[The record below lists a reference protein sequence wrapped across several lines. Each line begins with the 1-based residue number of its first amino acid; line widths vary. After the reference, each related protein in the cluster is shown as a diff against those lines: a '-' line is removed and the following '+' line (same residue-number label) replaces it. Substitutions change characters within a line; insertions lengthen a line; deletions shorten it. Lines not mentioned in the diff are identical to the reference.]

1 MKRQV
6 RAGFHDP
13 SPVTRTV
20 VLSLFF
26 SCSLLVSAE
35 GPDYGSVL
43 KEELIQ
49 RESKVDSVEPLMA
62 DAISLRDAG
71 KFKEAVAKCDAALSK
86 LAQMNLGDGPSV
98 VARKSMILQLKME
111 IRSQWGKSL
120 ILQAKQLMQKG
131 YSQAKTDQASSTAN
145 IQKAIELAREA
156 KREAPETLDA
166 ADEIIQLGDKV
177 IKSNKFIQETSL
189 SVIDPDNTSRKEQIA
204 IHLREAQIFYKSRQ
218 YSRARDVLEQALV
231 LDPYNDKAVFELKK
245 IYKKLYSFAEL
256 RRENEMLERLSR
268 GFDAQRQFVGNAAH
282 ELRTP
287 LTLLQTQLE
296 LFPDEHPDIPPESA
310 AFLAALQDEVQRL
323 SRLTH
328 ALLDM
333 SDLQSVPR
341 NDVILLSPMIDEVFA
356 DLAPLAERN
365 GISLSREGENITVVG
380 SDMLLCRMFSN
391 LVENAVKYN
400 HPGGMVK
407 VDVQQ
412 RDRQAVIHVAD
423 TGRGIPQEF
432 WQSIF
437 QPFFRVDKSLSREL
451 GGAGLGLPLVW
462 EIARL
467 HGGRVWVEESNDNG
481 SALAVTLLLSAS
493 ITDTVR
499 R

>member
-1 MKRQV
+1 MKK
-6 RAGFHDP
+6 
-13 SPVTRTV
+13 
-20 VLSLFF
+20 LSLQWRITLMTVLLTGVTCV
-26 SCSLLVSAE
+26 SMNLLLCSSGVYYMDSIEDSLQ
-35 GPDYGSVL
+35 DYGPIVIED
-43 KEELIQ
+43 EETASFDPQLVPSGEGLTIVVSGAQ
-49 RESKVDSVEPLMA
+49 ARFRTTNWYITAAIALLGGMLAYFVSGRALRPLRRFAQQAEQVET
-62 DAISLRDAG
+62 SN
-71 KFKEAVAKCDAALSK
+71 LS
-86 LAQMNLGDGPSV
+86 
-98 VARKSMILQLKME
+98 E
-111 IRSQWGKSL
+111 IRLG
-120 ILQAKQLMQKG
+120 
-131 YSQAKTDQASSTAN
+131 
-145 IQKAIELAREA
+145 E
-156 KREAPETLDA
+156 ETL
-166 ADEIIQLGDKV
+166 
-177 IKSNKFIQETSL
+177 
-189 SVIDPDNTSRKEQIA
+189 P
-204 IHLREAQIFYKSRQ
+204 
-218 YSRARDVLEQALV
+218 
-231 LDPYNDKAVFELKK
+231 
-245 IYKKLYSFAEL
+245 EL
-256 RRENEMLERLSR
+256 RSLTHALNEMLERLSR
-268 GFDAQRQFVGNAAH
+268 GFDAQRQFIGNAAH

-296 LFPDEHPDIPPESA
+296 LFSDEHPDILPESA
-310 AFLAALQDEVQRL
+310 AFLDALQDEVQRL

-341 NDVILLSPMIDEVFA
+341 DDVILLSPMIDEVFA

-365 GISLSREGENITVVG
+365 GISFSREGEDVTVVG
-380 SDMLLCRMFSN
+380 SDMLLCRMFFN
-391 LVENAVKYN
+391 LVENGVKYN

-499 R
+499 G

>member
-1 MKRQV
+1 MK
-6 RAGFHDP
+6 
-13 SPVTRTV
+13 
-20 VLSLFF
+20 VLSLQWRITLMTV
-26 SCSLLVSAE
+26 LLIGVTCVS
-35 GPDYGSVL
+35 
-43 KEELIQ
+43 
-49 RESKVDSVEPLMA
+49 
-62 DAISLRDAG
+62 
-71 KFKEAVAKCDAALSK
+71 
-86 LAQMNLGDGPSV
+86 MNLLLCSSGVYYMDSIADSLQDYDHITVESGEAAGFDPQLIPPGEGLTIV
-98 VARKSMILQLKME
+98 VSGAQARFRTTNWYITAAIALLGGMLAYFVSGRALRPLRRFAQQAEQVETSNLSE
-111 IRSQWGKSL
+111 IRL
-120 ILQAKQLMQKG
+120 
-131 YSQAKTDQASSTAN
+131 D
-145 IQKAIELAREA
+145 E
-156 KREAPETLDA
+156 ETL
-166 ADEIIQLGDKV
+166 
-177 IKSNKFIQETSL
+177 
-189 SVIDPDNTSRKEQIA
+189 P
-204 IHLREAQIFYKSRQ
+204 
-218 YSRARDVLEQALV
+218 
-231 LDPYNDKAVFELKK
+231 
-245 IYKKLYSFAEL
+245 EL
-256 RRENEMLERLSR
+256 RSLTHALNEMLERLSR

-481 SALAVTLLLSAS
+481 SALAVTLPSSAS

>member
-1 MKRQV
+1 MKK
-6 RAGFHDP
+6 
-13 SPVTRTV
+13 
-20 VLSLFF
+20 LSLQWRITLMTVLLTGVTCI
-26 SCSLLVSAE
+26 SMNLLLCSSGVYYMDSIADSLQ
-35 GPDYGSVL
+35 DYGPIVIED
-43 KEELIQ
+43 EETASFDPQLVPSGEGLTIVVSGAQ
-49 RESKVDSVEPLMA
+49 ARFRTTNWYITAAIALLGGMLAYFVSGRALRPLRRFAQQAEQVET
-62 DAISLRDAG
+62 SN
-71 KFKEAVAKCDAALSK
+71 LS
-86 LAQMNLGDGPSV
+86 
-98 VARKSMILQLKME
+98 E
-111 IRSQWGKSL
+111 IRL
-120 ILQAKQLMQKG
+120 
-131 YSQAKTDQASSTAN
+131 D
-145 IQKAIELAREA
+145 E
-156 KREAPETLDA
+156 ETL
-166 ADEIIQLGDKV
+166 
-177 IKSNKFIQETSL
+177 
-189 SVIDPDNTSRKEQIA
+189 P
-204 IHLREAQIFYKSRQ
+204 
-218 YSRARDVLEQALV
+218 
-231 LDPYNDKAVFELKK
+231 
-245 IYKKLYSFAEL
+245 EL
-256 RRENEMLERLSR
+256 RSLTHALNEMLERLSR

-296 LFPDEHPDIPPESA
+296 LFSDEHPDILPESA

-341 NDVILLSPMIDEVFA
+341 DDVILLSPMIDEIFA

-365 GISLSREGENITVVG
+365 GISFSREGEDVTVVG
-380 SDMLLCRMFSN
+380 SDMLLCRMFFN
-391 LVENAVKYN
+391 LVENGVKYN

-412 RDRQAVIHVAD
+412 RDGQAVIHVTD

-467 HGGRVWVEESNDNG
+467 HGGRVWVEKSNDSG
-481 SALAVTLLLSAS
+481 SVLAVTLPLSAP

-499 R
+499 G

>member
-1 MKRQV
+1 MKK
-6 RAGFHDP
+6 
-13 SPVTRTV
+13 
-20 VLSLFF
+20 LSLQWRITLMTVLLTGVTCV
-26 SCSLLVSAE
+26 SMNLLLCSSGVYYMDSIADSLQ
-35 GPDYGSVL
+35 DYGPIVL
-43 KEELIQ
+43 EDGETASFDPQLVPSGEGLTIVVSGAQ
-49 RESKVDSVEPLMA
+49 ARFRTTNWYITAAIALLGGMLAYFVSGRALRPLRRFAQQAEQVET
-62 DAISLRDAG
+62 SN
-71 KFKEAVAKCDAALSK
+71 LS
-86 LAQMNLGDGPSV
+86 
-98 VARKSMILQLKME
+98 E
-111 IRSQWGKSL
+111 IRLG
-120 ILQAKQLMQKG
+120 
-131 YSQAKTDQASSTAN
+131 
-145 IQKAIELAREA
+145 E
-156 KREAPETLDA
+156 ETL
-166 ADEIIQLGDKV
+166 
-177 IKSNKFIQETSL
+177 
-189 SVIDPDNTSRKEQIA
+189 P
-204 IHLREAQIFYKSRQ
+204 
-218 YSRARDVLEQALV
+218 
-231 LDPYNDKAVFELKK
+231 
-245 IYKKLYSFAEL
+245 EL
-256 RRENEMLERLSR
+256 RSLTHALNEMLERLSR
-268 GFDAQRQFVGNAAH
+268 GFDAQRQFIGNAAH

-296 LFPDEHPDIPPESA
+296 LFSDEHPDILPESA
-310 AFLAALQDEVQRL
+310 AFLDALQDEVQRL

-365 GISLSREGENITVVG
+365 GISFSREGEDVTVVG
-380 SDMLLCRMFSN
+380 SDMLLCRMFFN
-391 LVENAVKYN
+391 LVENGVKYN

-412 RDRQAVIHVAD
+412 RDGQAVIHVAD

-467 HGGRVWVEESNDNG
+467 HGGRVWVEKSNDSG
-481 SALAVTLLLSAS
+481 SVLAVTLPLSAP

-499 R
+499 G

>member
-1 MKRQV
+1 MET
-6 RAGFHDP
+6 
-13 SPVTRTV
+13 SN
-20 VLSLFF
+20 LS
-26 SCSLLVSAE
+26 
-35 GPDYGSVL
+35 
-43 KEELIQ
+43 
-49 RESKVDSVEPLMA
+49 
-62 DAISLRDAG
+62 
-71 KFKEAVAKCDAALSK
+71 
-86 LAQMNLGDGPSV
+86 
-98 VARKSMILQLKME
+98 E
-111 IRSQWGKSL
+111 IRL
-120 ILQAKQLMQKG
+120 
-131 YSQAKTDQASSTAN
+131 D
-145 IQKAIELAREA
+145 E
-156 KREAPETLDA
+156 ETL
-166 ADEIIQLGDKV
+166 
-177 IKSNKFIQETSL
+177 
-189 SVIDPDNTSRKEQIA
+189 P
-204 IHLREAQIFYKSRQ
+204 
-218 YSRARDVLEQALV
+218 
-231 LDPYNDKAVFELKK
+231 
-245 IYKKLYSFAEL
+245 EL
-256 RRENEMLERLSR
+256 RSLTHALNEMLERLSR

-341 NDVILLSPMIDEVFA
+341 NDVILLSSMIDEVFA

-365 GISLSREGENITVVG
+365 GISLSREREGENITVVG
-380 SDMLLCRMFSN
+380 SNILLCRMFSN

-400 HPGGMVK
+400 HPGGMVN

-493 ITDTVR
+493 ITDAVR

>member
-1 MKRQV
+1 MKK
-6 RAGFHDP
+6 
-13 SPVTRTV
+13 
-20 VLSLFF
+20 LSLQWRITLMTVLLTGVTCI
-26 SCSLLVSAE
+26 SMNLLLCSSGVYYMDSIADSLQ
-35 GPDYGSVL
+35 DYGPIVL
-43 KEELIQ
+43 EDGETASFDPQLVPSGEGLTIVVSGAQ
-49 RESKVDSVEPLMA
+49 ARFRTTNWYITAAIALLGGMLAYFVSGRALRPLRRFAGQAEQVET
-62 DAISLRDAG
+62 SN
-71 KFKEAVAKCDAALSK
+71 LS
-86 LAQMNLGDGPSV
+86 
-98 VARKSMILQLKME
+98 E
-111 IRSQWGKSL
+111 IRL
-120 ILQAKQLMQKG
+120 
-131 YSQAKTDQASSTAN
+131 D
-145 IQKAIELAREA
+145 E
-156 KREAPETLDA
+156 ETL
-166 ADEIIQLGDKV
+166 
-177 IKSNKFIQETSL
+177 
-189 SVIDPDNTSRKEQIA
+189 P
-204 IHLREAQIFYKSRQ
+204 
-218 YSRARDVLEQALV
+218 
-231 LDPYNDKAVFELKK
+231 
-245 IYKKLYSFAEL
+245 EL
-256 RRENEMLERLSR
+256 RSLTHALNEMLERLSR

-296 LFPDEHPDIPPESA
+296 LFSDEHPDILPESA
-310 AFLAALQDEVQRL
+310 AFLDALQDEVQRL

-341 NDVILLSPMIDEVFA
+341 DDVILLSPMIDEVFA

-391 LVENAVKYN
+391 LVENAVKYD

-467 HGGRVWVEESNDNG
+467 HGGRVWVEESNDSG
-481 SALAVTLLLSAS
+481 SVLAVTLPLSAS

-499 R
+499 G

>member
-1 MKRQV
+1 MKK
-6 RAGFHDP
+6 
-13 SPVTRTV
+13 
-20 VLSLFF
+20 LSLQWRITLMTVLLTGVTCV
-26 SCSLLVSAE
+26 SMNLLLCSSGVYYMDSIEDSLQ
-35 GPDYGSVL
+35 DYGPIVIED
-43 KEELIQ
+43 EETASFDPQLVPSGEGLTIVVSGAQ
-49 RESKVDSVEPLMA
+49 ARFRTTNWYITAAIALLGGMLAYFVSGRALRPLRHFAQQAEQVET
-62 DAISLRDAG
+62 SN
-71 KFKEAVAKCDAALSK
+71 LS
-86 LAQMNLGDGPSV
+86 
-98 VARKSMILQLKME
+98 E
-111 IRSQWGKSL
+111 IRL
-120 ILQAKQLMQKG
+120 
-131 YSQAKTDQASSTAN
+131 D
-145 IQKAIELAREA
+145 E
-156 KREAPETLDA
+156 ETL
-166 ADEIIQLGDKV
+166 
-177 IKSNKFIQETSL
+177 
-189 SVIDPDNTSRKEQIA
+189 P
-204 IHLREAQIFYKSRQ
+204 
-218 YSRARDVLEQALV
+218 
-231 LDPYNDKAVFELKK
+231 
-245 IYKKLYSFAEL
+245 EL
-256 RRENEMLERLSR
+256 RSLTHALNEMLERLSR

-296 LFPDEHPDIPPESA
+296 LFSDEHPDILPESA

-391 LVENAVKYN
+391 LVENAVKYD

>member
-1 MKRQV
+1 MKK
-6 RAGFHDP
+6 
-13 SPVTRTV
+13 
-20 VLSLFF
+20 LSLQWRITLMTVLLTGVTCV
-26 SCSLLVSAE
+26 SMNLLLCSSGVYYMDSIADSLQ
-35 GPDYGSVL
+35 DYGPIVIED
-43 KEELIQ
+43 EETASFDPQLVPSGEGLTIVVSGAQ
-49 RESKVDSVEPLMA
+49 ARFRTTNWYITAAIALLGGMLAYFVSGRALRPLRRFAGQAEQVET
-62 DAISLRDAG
+62 SN
-71 KFKEAVAKCDAALSK
+71 LS
-86 LAQMNLGDGPSV
+86 
-98 VARKSMILQLKME
+98 E
-111 IRSQWGKSL
+111 IRLG
-120 ILQAKQLMQKG
+120 
-131 YSQAKTDQASSTAN
+131 
-145 IQKAIELAREA
+145 E
-156 KREAPETLDA
+156 ETL
-166 ADEIIQLGDKV
+166 
-177 IKSNKFIQETSL
+177 
-189 SVIDPDNTSRKEQIA
+189 P
-204 IHLREAQIFYKSRQ
+204 
-218 YSRARDVLEQALV
+218 
-231 LDPYNDKAVFELKK
+231 
-245 IYKKLYSFAEL
+245 EL
-256 RRENEMLERLSR
+256 RSLTHALNEMLERLSR

-296 LFPDEHPDIPPESA
+296 LFSDEHPDILPESA
-310 AFLAALQDEVQRL
+310 AFLATLQDEVQRL

-341 NDVILLSPMIDEVFA
+341 DDVILLSPMIDEVFA

>member
-1 MKRQV
+1 MKK
-6 RAGFHDP
+6 
-13 SPVTRTV
+13 
-20 VLSLFF
+20 LSLQWRITLMTVLLTGVTCI
-26 SCSLLVSAE
+26 SMNLLLCSSGVYYMDSIADSLQ
-35 GPDYGSVL
+35 DYGPIVL
-43 KEELIQ
+43 EDGETASFDPQLVPSGEGLTIVVSGAQ
-49 RESKVDSVEPLMA
+49 ARFRTTNWYITAAIALLGGMLAYFVSGRALRPLRRFAQQAEQVET
-62 DAISLRDAG
+62 SN
-71 KFKEAVAKCDAALSK
+71 LS
-86 LAQMNLGDGPSV
+86 
-98 VARKSMILQLKME
+98 E
-111 IRSQWGKSL
+111 IRL
-120 ILQAKQLMQKG
+120 
-131 YSQAKTDQASSTAN
+131 D
-145 IQKAIELAREA
+145 E
-156 KREAPETLDA
+156 ETL
-166 ADEIIQLGDKV
+166 
-177 IKSNKFIQETSL
+177 
-189 SVIDPDNTSRKEQIA
+189 P
-204 IHLREAQIFYKSRQ
+204 
-218 YSRARDVLEQALV
+218 
-231 LDPYNDKAVFELKK
+231 
-245 IYKKLYSFAEL
+245 EL
-256 RRENEMLERLSR
+256 RSLTHALNEMLERLSR

-296 LFPDEHPDIPPESA
+296 LFSDEHPDILPESA

-400 HPGGMVK
+400 RPGGMVK

-412 RDRQAVIHVAD
+412 RDGQAVIHVAD

>member
-1 MKRQV
+1 MKK
-6 RAGFHDP
+6 
-13 SPVTRTV
+13 
-20 VLSLFF
+20 LSLQWRITLMTVLLTGVTCI
-26 SCSLLVSAE
+26 SMNLLLCSSGVYYMDSIADSLQ
-35 GPDYGSVL
+35 DYGPIVL
-43 KEELIQ
+43 EDGETASFDPQLVPSGEGLTIVVSGAQ
-49 RESKVDSVEPLMA
+49 ARFRTTNWYITAAIALLGGMLAYFVSGRALRPLRRFAGQAEQVET
-62 DAISLRDAG
+62 SN
-71 KFKEAVAKCDAALSK
+71 LS
-86 LAQMNLGDGPSV
+86 
-98 VARKSMILQLKME
+98 E
-111 IRSQWGKSL
+111 IRL
-120 ILQAKQLMQKG
+120 
-131 YSQAKTDQASSTAN
+131 D
-145 IQKAIELAREA
+145 E
-156 KREAPETLDA
+156 ETL
-166 ADEIIQLGDKV
+166 
-177 IKSNKFIQETSL
+177 
-189 SVIDPDNTSRKEQIA
+189 P
-204 IHLREAQIFYKSRQ
+204 
-218 YSRARDVLEQALV
+218 
-231 LDPYNDKAVFELKK
+231 
-245 IYKKLYSFAEL
+245 EL
-256 RRENEMLERLSR
+256 RSLTHALNEMLERLSR

-296 LFPDEHPDIPPESA
+296 LFSDEHPDILPESA

-341 NDVILLSPMIDEVFA
+341 DDVILLSPMIDEVFA
-356 DLAPLAERN
+356 DLALRAERS
-365 GISLSREGENITVVG
+365 GISLSREGEDVTVVG
-380 SDMLLCRMFSN
+380 SDMLLCRMFFN
-391 LVENAVKYN
+391 LVENGVKYN

-412 RDRQAVIHVAD
+412 RDGQAVIHVTD

-467 HGGRVWVEESNDNG
+467 HGGRVWVEESNDSG
-481 SALAVTLLLSAS
+481 SVLAVTLPLSAS

-499 R
+499 G

>member
-1 MKRQV
+1 MKK
-6 RAGFHDP
+6 
-13 SPVTRTV
+13 
-20 VLSLFF
+20 LSLQWRITLMTVLLTGVTCI
-26 SCSLLVSAE
+26 SMNLLLCSSGVYYMDSIADSLQ
-35 GPDYGSVL
+35 DYGPIVL
-43 KEELIQ
+43 EDGETASFDPQLVPSGEGLTIVVSGAQ
-49 RESKVDSVEPLMA
+49 ARFRTTNWYITAAIALLGGMLAYFVSGRALRPLRRFAGQAEQVET
-62 DAISLRDAG
+62 SN
-71 KFKEAVAKCDAALSK
+71 LS
-86 LAQMNLGDGPSV
+86 
-98 VARKSMILQLKME
+98 E
-111 IRSQWGKSL
+111 IRL
-120 ILQAKQLMQKG
+120 
-131 YSQAKTDQASSTAN
+131 D
-145 IQKAIELAREA
+145 E
-156 KREAPETLDA
+156 ETL
-166 ADEIIQLGDKV
+166 
-177 IKSNKFIQETSL
+177 
-189 SVIDPDNTSRKEQIA
+189 P
-204 IHLREAQIFYKSRQ
+204 
-218 YSRARDVLEQALV
+218 
-231 LDPYNDKAVFELKK
+231 
-245 IYKKLYSFAEL
+245 EL
-256 RRENEMLERLSR
+256 RSLTHALNEMLERLSR

-341 NDVILLSPMIDEVFA
+341 NDVILLSSMIDEVFA

-365 GISLSREGENITVVG
+365 GISLSREREGENITVVG
-380 SDMLLCRMFSN
+380 SDILLCRMFSN

-400 HPGGMVK
+400 HPGGMVN

>member
-1 MKRQV
+1 MKK
-6 RAGFHDP
+6 
-13 SPVTRTV
+13 
-20 VLSLFF
+20 LSLQWRITLMTVLLTGVTCV
-26 SCSLLVSAE
+26 SMNLLLCSSGVYYMDSIEDSLQ
-35 GPDYGSVL
+35 DYGPIVIED
-43 KEELIQ
+43 EETASFDPQLVPSGEGLTIVVSGAQ
-49 RESKVDSVEPLMA
+49 ARFRTTNWYITAAIALLGGMLAYFVSGRALRPLRRFAQQAEQVET
-62 DAISLRDAG
+62 SN
-71 KFKEAVAKCDAALSK
+71 LS
-86 LAQMNLGDGPSV
+86 
-98 VARKSMILQLKME
+98 E
-111 IRSQWGKSL
+111 IRL
-120 ILQAKQLMQKG
+120 
-131 YSQAKTDQASSTAN
+131 D
-145 IQKAIELAREA
+145 E
-156 KREAPETLDA
+156 ETL
-166 ADEIIQLGDKV
+166 
-177 IKSNKFIQETSL
+177 
-189 SVIDPDNTSRKEQIA
+189 P
-204 IHLREAQIFYKSRQ
+204 
-218 YSRARDVLEQALV
+218 
-231 LDPYNDKAVFELKK
+231 
-245 IYKKLYSFAEL
+245 EL
-256 RRENEMLERLSR
+256 RSLTHALNEMLERLSR

-341 NDVILLSPMIDEVFA
+341 NDVILLSPIIDEVFA

-380 SDMLLCRMFSN
+380 SDILLCRMFSN

-400 HPGGMVK
+400 HPGGMVN

>member
-1 MKRQV
+1 MKK
-6 RAGFHDP
+6 
-13 SPVTRTV
+13 
-20 VLSLFF
+20 LSLQWRITLMTVLLTGVTCV
-26 SCSLLVSAE
+26 SMNLLLCSSGVYYMDSIADSLQ
-35 GPDYGSVL
+35 DYGPIVL
-43 KEELIQ
+43 EDGETASCDPQLVPSGEGLTIVVSGAQ
-49 RESKVDSVEPLMA
+49 ARFRTTNWYITAAIALLGGMLAYFVSGRALRPLRRFAGQAEQVET
-62 DAISLRDAG
+62 SN
-71 KFKEAVAKCDAALSK
+71 LS
-86 LAQMNLGDGPSV
+86 
-98 VARKSMILQLKME
+98 E
-111 IRSQWGKSL
+111 IRL
-120 ILQAKQLMQKG
+120 
-131 YSQAKTDQASSTAN
+131 D
-145 IQKAIELAREA
+145 E
-156 KREAPETLDA
+156 ETL
-166 ADEIIQLGDKV
+166 
-177 IKSNKFIQETSL
+177 
-189 SVIDPDNTSRKEQIA
+189 P
-204 IHLREAQIFYKSRQ
+204 
-218 YSRARDVLEQALV
+218 
-231 LDPYNDKAVFELKK
+231 
-245 IYKKLYSFAEL
+245 EL
-256 RRENEMLERLSR
+256 RSLTHALNEMLERLSR

-296 LFPDEHPDIPPESA
+296 LFSDEHPDILPESA
-310 AFLAALQDEVQRL
+310 AFLDALQDEVQRL

-341 NDVILLSPMIDEVFA
+341 NDVILLSPIIDEVFA

-380 SDMLLCRMFSN
+380 SDILLCRMFSN

-400 HPGGMVK
+400 HPGGMVN

>member
-1 MKRQV
+1 MKK
-6 RAGFHDP
+6 
-13 SPVTRTV
+13 
-20 VLSLFF
+20 LSLQWRITLMTVLLTGVTCV
-26 SCSLLVSAE
+26 SMNLLLCSSGVYYMDSIEDSLQ
-35 GPDYGSVL
+35 DYGPIVIED
-43 KEELIQ
+43 EETASFDPQLVPSGEGLTIVVSGAQARFRTTNWYITAAIALLGGMLAYFVSGRALRPLRRFAQQAEQVETSNLSEIQ
-49 RESKVDSVEPLMA
+49 LDE
-62 DAISLRDAG
+62 
-71 KFKEAVAKCDAALSK
+71 
-86 LAQMNLGDGPSV
+86 
-98 VARKSMILQLKME
+98 
-111 IRSQWGKSL
+111 
-120 ILQAKQLMQKG
+120 
-131 YSQAKTDQASSTAN
+131 
-145 IQKAIELAREA
+145 
-156 KREAPETLDA
+156 ETL
-166 ADEIIQLGDKV
+166 
-177 IKSNKFIQETSL
+177 
-189 SVIDPDNTSRKEQIA
+189 P
-204 IHLREAQIFYKSRQ
+204 
-218 YSRARDVLEQALV
+218 
-231 LDPYNDKAVFELKK
+231 
-245 IYKKLYSFAEL
+245 EL
-256 RRENEMLERLSR
+256 RSLTHALNEMLERLSR

-341 NDVILLSPMIDEVFA
+341 NDVILLSPIIDEVFA

-380 SDMLLCRMFSN
+380 SDILLCRMFSN

-400 HPGGMVK
+400 HPGGMVN